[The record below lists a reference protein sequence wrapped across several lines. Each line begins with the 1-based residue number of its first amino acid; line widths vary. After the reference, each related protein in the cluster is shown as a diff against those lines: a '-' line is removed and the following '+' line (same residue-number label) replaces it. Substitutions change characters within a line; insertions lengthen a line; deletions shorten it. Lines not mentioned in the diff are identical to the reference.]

1 METVNFNQRSSYNRV
16 VHLPLNDWE
25 GNLLPLHFTTQGQV
39 TTSRSYDVINQSDSL
54 FQATTE
60 SQRRQMLF
68 DWMDCH
74 MTDDN
79 VLVAKQLLGKRPPSV
94 TRMLDEWLDHYR
106 HLSFQHLHQS
116 DGNSSEG
123 ENDEGD

>member
-25 GNLLPLHFTTQGQV
+25 GNLLPLHFTTQG
-39 TTSRSYDVINQSDSL
+39 
-54 FQATTE
+54 QATTE